1 MWQEI
6 AVVLIVSAAVLFVLR
21 RFGLI
26 ARRRRRER
34 VSFVPLASLRKPP
47 RADGGDHP
55 PRCH

>member
-26 ARRRRRER
+26 ARRRRREP

-47 RADGGDHP
+47 RADGDDP

>member
-26 ARRRRRER
+26 GRRRRREP

-47 RADGGDHP
+47 RADGDDP